1 MYQVLALPSRK
12 VRGNKGRLLYSSKM
26 QSMKARLKSNRK
38 VIVDVEWD
46 KTAEDLLDR
55 VLDGIYR
62 DKNGNIYHVEEL
74 EFIEYY
80 GG

>member
-1 MYQVLALPSRK
+1 
-12 VRGNKGRLLYSSKM
+12 M

>member
-12 VRGNKGRLLYSSKM
+12 VRGNKGRLLYNSKM
-26 QSMKARLKSNRK
+26 QSMKARLKINRK
-38 VIVDVEWD
+38 VIVDIEWD

-62 DKNGNIYHVEEL
+62 DKNGNIYHEEEL
-74 EFIEYY
+74 EFLEYY